1 MRKFL
6 GILVAVT
13 MCICLLVPA
22 AFAANDESLEK
33 LFEGVDVSSL
43 TDDELMSILGSLNLE
58 DIDLE
63 SIKNS
68 FGSGDSSALK
78 GLEEAAGSI
87 GSGAAS
93 DFDLSSLSSLFGDM
107 DMSWL
112 TDVVSDPSGILEMF
126 SGSGSGFDINALID
140 MISGAFGGAGLD
152 LGALTGGMDAGSFDI
167 MSILGGLTG
176 NGSAAS
182 GATDVVS
189 TIMDGLKS
197 GLEMLGLDP
206 SMLDGILDNDIVD
219 FFANLFIGAEQ
230 GGSSGDSGNS
240 GNSGS
245 SESSDASDAG
255 DDSPATP
262 NTGDTSAVFVAI
274 GTLSV
279 AAAAAFV
286 CLKKKD

>member
-6 GILVAVT
+6 SVLVAVT

-33 LFEGVDVSSL
+33 LFEGVDVASL
-43 TDDELMSILGSLNLE
+43 TDDELTSILGSLNLQ
-58 DIDLE
+58 DMDLE
-63 SIKNS
+63 SIRNS
-68 FGSGDSSALK
+68 FGSGDSSKLK
-78 GLEEAAGSI
+78 GLEDAVGSI
-87 GSGAAS
+87 GSGSAS
-93 DFDLSSLSSLFGDM
+93 AFDLDGLSSLLGGE

-112 TDVVSDPSGILEMF
+112 TDVVSDPSGILDMF
-126 SGSGSGFDINALID
+126 SGASGSGFDVNALID

-152 LGALTGGMDAGSFDI
+152 LGAITGGMGAGSFDI
-167 MSILGGLTG
+167 MSILGLG
-176 NGSAAS
+176 NGGAAS
-182 GATDVVS
+182 GATDIVS

-206 SMLDGILDNDIVD
+206 SMLDGILDNDIVN
-219 FFANLFIGAEQ
+219 FFANLFIGAES
-230 GGSSGDSGNS
+230 GGSGSS

-245 SESSDASDAG
+245 SESSDAPQTG

-274 GTLSV
+274 GTISV

-286 CLKKKD
+286 SLKKKD

>member
-6 GILVAVT
+6 SVLVAVT

-33 LFEGVDVSSL
+33 LLEGVDVSSL

-68 FGSGDSSALK
+68 FGSGDSSTLK
-78 GLEEAAGSI
+78 GLKEAAGSI
-87 GSGAAS
+87 GSGSAAGL
-93 DFDLSSLSSLFGDM
+93 DLDGLSGLLGGM

-112 TDVVSDPSGILEMF
+112 TDIVSDPSGILEMF

-152 LGALTGGMDAGSFDI
+152 LGAITGGMDAGSFDI
-167 MSILGGLTG
+167 MGVLGGLIGGG
-176 NGSAAS
+176 NGNVAS
-182 GATDVVS
+182 GATDIVS

-206 SMLDGILDNDIVD
+206 SMLDGILDNDIIN
-219 FFANLFIGAEQ
+219 FFANLFIGAES
-230 GGSSGDSGNS
+230 GGSSSSGNS

-245 SESSDASDAG
+245 SDASQTS

-274 GTLSV
+274 GTISV